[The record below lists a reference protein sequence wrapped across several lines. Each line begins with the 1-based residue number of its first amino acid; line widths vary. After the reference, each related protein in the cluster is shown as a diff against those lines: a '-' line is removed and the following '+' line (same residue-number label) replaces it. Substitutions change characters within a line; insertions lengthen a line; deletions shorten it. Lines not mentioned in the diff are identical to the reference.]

1 MFKSLSLKVII
12 FGFIFTFFSS
22 FGQSFFL
29 GLFNSSIRETLSIT
43 HGQFGTIYASATLL
57 SSLLLIWVGK
67 KIDDVNVFKFAILVT
82 ILLSISCFFF
92 SKISSVVF
100 LFIGIFL
107 MRFSGQGMMSHT
119 ATTTIS
125 RYFTKS
131 RGKALSVGWFG
142 LSSAEF
148 ILPVL
153 IVFLLTMTSWQN
165 IWLIISILVLFFL
178 PIASYILV
186 KNINL
191 DSRETSNED
200 DFKEENIKQWKR
212 KEVIKDYRFYII
224 NMNMLAMPWIATGTF
239 VYQSF
244 ISSSKGW
251 GKYVIAQSFMSY
263 SVLTVIT
270 LLISGFLVDKFTSRK
285 ILIYMNIPLFL
296 SVLVIIYFNSP
307 ISAFVFLGLIG
318 ISNGLANLLGSSIWA
333 EIYGVKHIGS
343 IKALTTALMVFA
355 TALGTA
361 LFGILIDNGFTIE
374 KIAVVSGAYCVSNIY
389 TYINRIALLYKKKT
403 QSCKYIKN
411 T

>member
-22 FGQSFFL
+22 FGQSYFL
-29 GLFNSSIRETLSIT
+29 GLFNLSIRETLSIS
-43 HGQFGTIYASATLL
+43 HGEFGTIYASATLL

-67 KIDDVNVFKFAILVT
+67 KIDDINVFKFAIFVT

-92 SKISSVVF
+92 SKISSVIL
-100 LFIGIFL
+100 LFFGIFL
-107 MRFSGQGMMSHT
+107 MRFSGQGLMSHT
-119 ATTTIS
+119 ATTTVS

-153 IVFLLTMTSWQN
+153 IVFLLTLTTWQN
-165 IWLIISILVLFFL
+165 IWLTISILVLIFL
-178 PIASYILV
+178 PISSYLLV

-200 DFKEENIKQWKR
+200 EFKDENIKQWKR

-224 NMNMLAMPWIATGTF
+224 NMNMLAMPWIATGAF

-251 GKYVIAQSFMSY
+251 GQYVIAQSFMSY

-270 LLISGFLVDKFTSRK
+270 LLISGFLVDKYTSRRL
-285 ILIYMNIPLFL
+285 LIYMNIPLL
-296 SVLVIIYFNSP
+296 ISVLVIIYFNSP
-307 ISAFVFLGLIG
+307 ISAFLFLGLIG

-355 TALGTA
+355 TAFGTA
-361 LFGILIDNGFTIE
+361 LFGVLIDYGFTIE
-374 KIAVVSGAYCVSNIY
+374 KIAVVSG
-389 TYINRIALLYKKKT
+389 TYILLSIVLLFFIRKKLNPT
-403 QSCKYIKN
+403 NI
-411 T
+411 